1 MTCLMKS
8 IFFLLFAAFSGLLC
22 AQTSHILT
30 QGSDY
35 QNDVFFSLEE
45 GVVAEVSGT
54 NWDLAFDVT
63 SPFSAAIRINDGHGR
78 AAVVYPNGD
87 LDDWNAIDTAGFEGW
102 SRLTNGITAWESGA
116 LNSNANGDP
125 SDFSW
130 GIYSGPPLHQVVGD
144 SIYLFE
150 GPDDSVTKLRIDN
163 LNNGTWNFTHANLD
177 GSNAASVSIDMSDYA
192 GKNFVYYNF
201 SGEVLDREPLTSE
214 WDFVLTRYVG
224 PTAYGMFP
232 TTGVLLNK
240 ERAAAAVPDT
250 PVEWADM
257 EIADWTT
264 DDISVIGNGWK
275 SLVNFQWEVVE
286 DLSYFVSNVEGEAYQ
301 IWFTLF
307 EGSSSGI
314 TELQVAEVVSAGFQ
328 ENEPSSAP
336 RIHPNPVAEGFVNLS
351 GAEDFTWADVYD
363 AQGRQVAN
371 INLMTSLRWNASGL
385 PTGTYLMVL
394 KNERESHP
402 VTFVKP

>member
-1 MTCLMKS
+1 MKS
-8 IFFLLFAAFSGLLC
+8 IFSLFFTAFSSLLC

-35 QNDVFFSLEE
+35 QNDVFFSLEN
-45 GVVAEVSGT
+45 GVVSEVPGT

-63 SPFSAAIRINDGHGR
+63 NPFSASIRINDGHGR

-87 LDDWNAIDTAGFEGW
+87 LEAWNAVDTTGFEGW
-102 SRLTNGITAWESGA
+102 SRLTNGITAWENGA

-125 SDFSW
+125 FDFSW
-130 GIYSGPPLHQVVGD
+130 GIYTGPPLHQVVGD
-144 SIYLFE
+144 SIYLIE
-150 GPDDSVTKLRIDN
+150 GPDAAVTKLRIAPLD
-163 LNNGTWNFTHANLD
+163 NGTWKFTHAALY
-177 GSNAASVSIDMSDYA
+177 GSNEVSVSIDMADYA

-201 SGEVLDREPLTSE
+201 SGEVLNREPLTTE

-232 TTGVLLNK
+232 TTGGLLNK

-257 EIADWTT
+257 EIANWTT
-264 DDISVIGNGWK
+264 EDISVIGNGWK
-275 SLVNFQWEVVE
+275 SLVNFQWEVVD
-286 DLSYFVSNVEGEAYQ
+286 DLSFFVSNVEGETYQ

-314 TELQVAEVVSAGFQ
+314 TELQVADVVSAGFQ
-328 ENEPSSAP
+328 ENAPSTSP
-336 RIHPNPVAEGFVNLS
+336 RIYPNPVLEGMVNLNNAEGY
-351 GAEDFTWADVYD
+351 TWADVYD
-363 AQGRQVAN
+363 AQGRHLAN
-371 INLMTSLRWNASGL
+371 INLMTSLKWNASGL
-385 PTGTYLMVL
+385 PPGTYVMVL
-394 KNERESHP
+394 RNELESHP